1 MTVPLFDPRAQY
13 LLVKDEI
20 DAAISRVV
28 ESGHYILGEE
38 VAAFE
43 QEVADFLGGGHAV
56 GVASGTDAL
65 VLALLATGVGP
76 GDEVVVPAFTFIAT
90 AEAVVRT
97 GATPVFADVEDATG
111 CLDAAA
117 FEAACTEAT
126 RAVLPVHL
134 YGHPCDMD
142 AINAVAAPR
151 GIKVIED
158 NAQGLGAVYRGVRA
172 GAIGDAGCMSFFP
185 TKTLGGLGD
194 GGMITTPHA
203 EVAAQVR
210 VLRAHGSRDK
220 QGPTVT
226 GFNSRLDPLQAAPL
240 RVKLSHAEEDHARRR
255 TLAARL
261 SEHLGSL
268 GIRLPSDAE
277 GAEHTYGLYV
287 IRVGDRDA
295 VRKRLQDAGIST
307 GVYYPKP
314 LPNEEIFA
322 QGHRPGQ
329 FPVAE
334 RLSNEVLAIPLFS
347 AMSDEDCDSVAAA
360 VESALP

>member
-1 MTVPLFDPRAQY
+1 VRVPLFDPRAQY
-13 LLVKDEI
+13 LRVKDEI
-20 DAAISRVV
+20 DSAIAGVL

-43 QEVADFLGGGHAV
+43 EEVAAFLAVDHAV

-65 VLALLATGVGP
+65 VLALLAVGVGP

-90 AEAVVRT
+90 AEAVVRV
-97 GATPVFADVEDATG
+97 GATPVFVDVEDATA
-111 CLDAAA
+111 CLDPAA
-117 FEAACTEAT
+117 FEAACSETT

-134 YGHPCDMD
+134 YGHPCNMD
-142 AINAVAAPR
+142 AITSVSAAR

-158 NAQGLGAVYRGVRA
+158 NAQGLGAVYRGKRA
-172 GAIGDAGCMSFFP
+172 GAIGDVACMSFFP

-203 EVAAQVR
+203 EVAEQVR
-210 VLRAHGSRDK
+210 VLREHGSRDK
-220 QGPTVT
+220 QGPTVS

-240 RVKLSHAEEDHARRR
+240 RVKLRHAEEDHDRRR
-255 TLAARL
+255 VLAARL
-261 SEHLGSL
+261 SDRLGL
-268 GIRLPSDAE
+268 LDVRLPGDAE

-287 IRVGDRDA
+287 IRAGGRDA
-295 VRKRLQDAGIST
+295 VRARLQDAGIST
-307 GVYYPKP
+307 GVYYPRP
-314 LPNEEIFA
+314 LPNEDIFA
-322 QGHRPGQ
+322 KGHHPGE

-334 RLSNEVLAIPLFS
+334 RLSSEVLAVPLFS
-347 AMSDEDCDSVAAA
+347 AMSDEDCDVVADA